1 MERQVFP
8 IADNRCH
15 DSRKSYDRHGCVTDQ
30 SQDGL
35 STLGGGLCVT
45 GEVKFLQE
53 IYRGTSAFL
62 CGVSFISF
70 VESQFLV
77 GKLQRFLVTDIILY
91 VFLVCFMEQ
100 RKTQRKLALWE
111 CYCSFHFVV
120 EVKVSCIYVER
131 NMTFRYAYHFICK
144 YCVFHI
150 YLNIAVGNGWR
161 LSPMLRP
168 WVHGALQAR
177 RRKTFQVS
185 NESKAVCS

>member
-15 DSRKSYDRHGCVTDQ
+15 DSRKSYDRHGCGTDQ
-30 SQDGL
+30 SKDGL

-91 VFLVCFMEQ
+91 
-100 RKTQRKLALWE
+100 A
-111 CYCSFHFVV
+111 
-120 EVKVSCIYVER
+120 
-131 NMTFRYAYHFICK
+131 
-144 YCVFHI
+144 
-150 YLNIAVGNGWR
+150 
-161 LSPMLRP
+161 
-168 WVHGALQAR
+168 
-177 RRKTFQVS
+177 
-185 NESKAVCS
+185 